1 MAPAETG
8 TTRPSAA
15 PGWLYPAYLASTA
28 LVVVLVLVQAG
39 IAGQFL
45 FGDADIRLHGYI
57 GNASF
62 ALAVIAAA
70 LAFFARVPGWL
81 MLLSFVLVLALF
93 SQTGLGYVGRDST
106 TAAAWHVFLG
116 VTSFGVSVAALTG
129 AIVGVRRG

>member
-1 MAPAETG
+1 MAATG

-45 FGDADIRLHGYI
+45 FGDADIRVHGYI

-62 ALAVIAAA
+62 AIAVVAAG

-81 MLLSFVLVLALF
+81 MLSSFVLVLALF
-93 SQTGLGYVGRDST
+93 SQTGLGYVGRDS
-106 TAAAWHVFLG
+106 AAAASWHVLLG
-116 VTSFGVSVAALTG
+116 VASFGVSVAALTG